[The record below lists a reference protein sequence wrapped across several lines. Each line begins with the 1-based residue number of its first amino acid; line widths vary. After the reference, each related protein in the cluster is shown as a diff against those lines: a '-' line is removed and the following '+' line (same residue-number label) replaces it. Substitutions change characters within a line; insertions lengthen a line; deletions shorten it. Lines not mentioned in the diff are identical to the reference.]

1 MKKILALILTLVL
14 AFSALPLYAADNAY
28 VAGFKD
34 VTENKWYAEAV
45 AYVAENGLMAGTSET
60 AFGPSVTLTRAMT
73 VQILAQIAGADL
85 TSYTKTEFVDVPEG
99 KWYTSSVAWASEN
112 EIASG
117 ISDDTFGYK
126 NPVTREQLAL
136 MICKFAAKYEI
147 VNKLPTT
154 TENADNFADADR
166 IHDWA
171 KEGVDWAVKYGMLSG
186 MSGNMLDP
194 RGTATRAQ
202 AAQIFYNL
210 DYLKDNSMLP
220 PDTTDFD
227 ALTVAESTKTRIV
240 CWGDSLTAGG
250 GASSSQHTYPRVLA
264 TISGIPVR
272 NYGVGGET
280 SGHIASRQGAL
291 PLYVAPVVIP
301 AESTPIEIQLL
312 EEDGEPT
319 DLGLFGNAGL
329 SPFTIAGVK
338 GKFFYNESTGKYLF
352 TRDSGANNKE
362 VVISRPTRVIT
373 AGMEGRTTA
382 DINIIFIGTNN
393 GYSMNSV
400 HKLIDTQRK
409 MVEFSGS
416 DKFIIIGMTSYDRM
430 PDIADINAALAEEWG
445 DNFLD
450 IRTYFLTEGLADAGI
465 EPTEADIANI
475 EKGEI
480 PASLLADDVHG
491 NDTYYRLMAEQIYEK
506 ILELGYAEPKA

>member
-1 MKKILALILTLVL
+1 MKRFLVVILTLIFAVS
-14 AFSALPLYAADNAY
+14 AFPLYAADNASI
-28 VAGFKD
+28 AGFKD

-45 AYVAENGLMAGTSET
+45 AYVAENGLMTGTSET

-85 TSYTKTEFVDVPEG
+85 TTYTKTDFVDVPEG

-112 EIASG
+112 GIAEG

-136 MICKFAAKYEI
+136 MIYKFAAKYEI
-147 VNKLPTT
+147 INKFSTP
-154 TENADNFADADR
+154 TENADGFADADK
-166 IHDWA
+166 IHGWA
-171 KEGVDWAVKYGMLSG
+171 KEGVDWAVKYGMISG
-186 MSGNMLDP
+186 MGDNMLDP

-210 DYLKDNSMLP
+210 DYLKNNSYLP
-220 PDTTDFD
+220 PDTADFD
-227 ALTVAESTKTRIV
+227 ALTVEESTKTRVV

-250 GASSSQHTYPRVLA
+250 GSSASQYTYPRVLA
-264 TISGIPVR
+264 TISGLPVR

-280 SGHIASRQGAL
+280 SGHIASRQGCRA
-291 PLYVAPVVIP
+291 LYVAPVVIP
-301 AESTPIEIQLL
+301 AESTAVEIRLL
-312 EEDGEPT
+312 GEDMEPT

-362 VVISRPTRVIT
+362 VVISRPTRVVT
-373 AGMEGRTTA
+373 AGMQTRTTA
-382 DINIIFIGTNN
+382 DINVIFSGSNN
-393 GYSMNSV
+393 GYSANNIY
-400 HKLIDTQRK
+400 KLIETVDS
-409 MVEFSGS
+409 MISLSGS
-416 DKFIIIGMTSYDRM
+416 DKYIVIGMTCLERM
-430 PDIADINAALAEEWG
+430 PDIAQINKMMGDKYG

-450 IRTYFLTEGLADAGI
+450 IRTYFLTDALADAGI
-465 EPTEADIANI
+465 EPTEQDLADI
-475 EKGEI
+475 ERGEI
-480 PASLLADDVHG
+480 PSSLRADDIHG
-491 NDTYYRLMAEQIYEK
+491 NDIFYRLLAEQVYKK
-506 ILELGYAEPKA
+506 IVELGYAEPNA